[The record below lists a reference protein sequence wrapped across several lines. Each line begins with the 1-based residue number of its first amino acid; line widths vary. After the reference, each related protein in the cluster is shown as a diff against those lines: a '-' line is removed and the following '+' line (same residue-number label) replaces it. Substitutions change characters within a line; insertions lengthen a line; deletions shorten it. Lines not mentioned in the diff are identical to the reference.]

1 MVPSDYKP
9 NKSRENAKESSKDK
23 SEVWKP
29 LNCLVEAANRTKAVK
44 SSPQSSGLKEEQ
56 INGTDNEV
64 HMDKITGRG
73 YANKSKIKEANNDR
87 SPISPAKARA
97 QRLQGRKKRDLEAS
111 SQALVDAAGATRE
124 RRTGPIWLC
133 LVPSVDQ

>member
-9 NKSRENAKESSKDK
+9 NKSTKNAKESSKDK

-29 LNCLVEAANRTKAVK
+29 LNYLVEAANRTKTVK
-44 SSPQSSGLKEEQ
+44 SCPQSSGLKEEQ

-64 HMDKITGRG
+64 HMGKITGRE
-73 YANKSKIKEANNDR
+73 YANKSKIQDENNDNI
-87 SPISPAKARA
+87 PVSPAKVRAR
-97 QRLQGRKKRDLEAS
+97 RLQSQKKRDLEAS
-111 SQALVDAAGATRE
+111 AQALIDAAGVIRE
-124 RRTGPIWLC
+124 RTGPIWLC